1 MPMYNLIEYSGVIQ
15 RHQEVYGNTLK
26 MNQLETII
34 TKLLIFLQI
43 TKTIIHLNLNKKQR
57 NEQETG
63 TQNILKVWFH

>member
-57 NEQETG
+57 
-63 TQNILKVWFH
+63 